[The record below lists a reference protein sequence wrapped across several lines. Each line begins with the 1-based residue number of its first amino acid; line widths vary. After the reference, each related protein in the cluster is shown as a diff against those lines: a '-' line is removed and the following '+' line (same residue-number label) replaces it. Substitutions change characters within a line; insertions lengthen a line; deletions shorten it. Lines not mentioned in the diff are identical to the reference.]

1 MILGPN
7 GNPVTSQRAPR
18 ITAGTRDPWSQH
30 LESASR
36 SGFRGWFYFP
46 TLEPTDMY
54 TQDSRSVTAGKA
66 WWLYNNVGEVRAI
79 IDGLGEDE
87 VDTGIWPKAF
97 TSNPAF
103 NKAVDDR
110 FELECGRP
118 DHFHA
123 AEEENFYSVQ
133 VTIRRAIR
141 LYGELFGQLLAP
153 APDAGSPFPALH
165 LIQPHQIGNLATEAG
180 VDQSRWKDGIYANRL
195 GKALQFRVLTNKE
208 RTQKIDVSREDMLHF
223 HDPFLPGQMRGISA
237 LSPITRRFF
246 RYDEIQKAAESG
258 MLLRER
264 MAFALTKGSS
274 DSDDEL
280 PLLPGATVEERE
292 QSDGTKLI
300 VQKIIA
306 GETDNE
312 VPNLPP
318 GWDLKVVESERA
330 QQTPEW
336 LKWMLTS
343 AAYSTGYP
351 PEHVYSMAGL
361 GNGTDVR
368 RLQKRVQRKKNQV
381 RNFQLVKQFIP
392 YWYEFWIYQRI
403 KAGVFDSV
411 TGGIPENFLRHKF
424 LMPADDTVDV
434 AREGRLYDERL
445 AAGNMSPDAYY
456 ALQERDTSDVED
468 DVIEMRERREK
479 KLDELNTRRAAAGKP
494 PLSYHDLW
502 PANST
507 VAAAAAN
514 HELNTPAE

>member
-7 GNPVTSQRAPR
+7 GQPVTSSSRQRPQAAQ
-18 ITAGTRDPWSQH
+18 TWGQH
-30 LESASR
+30 LESANR
-36 SGFRGWFYFP
+36 SGFRGWYYFP
-46 TLEPTDMY
+46 TLEPSDMY
-54 TQDSRSVTAGKA
+54 TTDSRTVTASKA
-66 WWLYNNVGEVRAI
+66 WWLYNNVGEVRAMV
-79 IDGLGEDE
+79 DGLGEDE

-103 NKAVDDR
+103 NKAVDER
-110 FELECGRP
+110 FEAECGRA

-123 AEEENFYSVQ
+123 AEEETFYSVQ
-133 VTIRRAIR
+133 VTMRRAIR
-141 LYGELFGQLLAP
+141 LYGELFGQLLEP

-165 LIQPHQIGNLATEAG
+165 LIQPHQIANATTDL
-180 VDQSRWKDGIYANRL
+180 DQSKWRDGIYANAL
-195 GKALQFRVLTNKE
+195 GKALKFRALRNKE
-208 RTQKIDVSREDMLHF
+208 RTSWVDVPREMMLHF
-223 HDPFLPGQMRGISA
+223 HDPFLPGQMRGVSA
-237 LSPITRRFF
+237 LSCITRRFF

-264 MAFALTKGSS
+264 MAFAFTKGEAAT
-274 DSDDEL
+274 DDET
-280 PLLPGATVEERE
+280 PLLPGAVPTEVEDE
-292 QSDGTKLI
+292 SGTKLV

-306 GETDNE
+306 GETDTD

-330 QQTPEW
+330 TNTPEW
-336 LKWMLTS
+336 LKWMLIS

-351 PEHVYSMAGL
+351 PEHVFSMAGL

-392 YWYEFWIYQRI
+392 YWYEFWLYQRI

-411 TGGIPENFLRHKF
+411 RGGIPANFLRHKI

-434 AREGRLYDERL
+434 GREGRLYDERL

-456 ALQERDTSDVED
+456 AMQERDTSDVED
-468 DVIEMRERREK
+468 DVIEMRERREQ
-479 KLDELNTRRAAAGKP
+479 KLADLNKRRGNLP

-502 PANST
+502 PANGT

-514 HELNTPAE
+514 HDFTNADA